1 MHAGF
6 QEAAQGLWELL
17 APELR
22 ALERKGETS
31 AVAFTGH
38 SLGGATAQLCA
49 LAAGKERVAQLVTFG
64 GPLIGRP
71 AVLRGSARL
80 PCVHCTCSWHAC
92 V

>member
-80 PCVHCTCSWHAC
+80 A
-92 V
+92 